1 MKQHTRIQVAPKRPI
16 DRSDMRFISGD
27 SVKTQLRAKALG
39 KLARLC
45 SKQETVR
52 IPEDGEVKEDA
63 LELLTHTL
71 PVYYST
77 NTAKLFTIPIT
88 LNEWEILVA
97 LCRCTPGSST
107 QAENLIRDVIGPYF
121 LACPRQRI
129 SEILEAKFKL
139 RDLRQPNELLT
150 LELTNF
156 LIFACSK
163 YPRLTK
169 TCSNL
174 IDRYLVTV
182 SSLFNV
188 KCSSV
193 FSLVGFLNSFI
204 MDSSASQFT
213 QTVWKKLTSLFGDG
227 SLVLLPQT
235 RLLPEF
241 SGDFTVRYHE
251 ANEEISN
258 SLFLKLMAQLQLSL
272 ASKIIALPKD
282 ATSLPEY
289 LLQLHS
295 QNYITQQEG
304 AAGSVDMSASEQ
316 FYSALIRNRPIL
328 TEMCHF
334 AFKHCINIED
344 MDLSTDVRAA
354 HSFDTRAF
362 FIDFLCLILFL
373 DSISSDFGHKFLE
386 LISDSIDRFLL
397 SELVSPN
404 LIRSI
409 ICAGALLNYFTEETS
424 LTLLRH
430 FPVLVSSPHV
440 STTEVARITKIF
452 TLGLRPLNEDAV
464 VSTVYSINNLLTL
477 GEDGA
482 PVQAVRER
490 RLTISTITSD
500 HALRGRAGT
509 ADTMQA
515 IHHVN
520 NKMALSSAEKHKTDE
535 VASATYHHLLF
546 RNCVTAVITIAS
558 HYDDQ
563 TITALTIT
571 VLTQKVSVISKELDV
586 IIIDLL
592 AELASTI
599 TVTELALM
607 LKFYK
612 LSYSLAKKNDNSL
625 LLESICEARIK
636 LSETMLSQKFNT
648 DLYHFTLADLLDS
661 ITACGEVEKSDHHR
675 PDKEISRFAEE
686 IAAYLRPLAAI
697 LPKPGDK
704 SLPIDGDATLIRSI
718 RNIWFNMVIHG
729 FRYDSE
735 LVRKHY
741 HSLLTIAYNSPA
753 LASDFP
759 SSNKEVSLDMN
770 AVLRRDSSSA
780 IHKQQKQSI
789 AGYLSANPVQAR
801 TLSTPKIMFLAAATL
816 LETLRCEAGDC
827 SKILQYYCDPS
838 IVSSSIDKFIDT
850 LNTQLILKYT
860 SIVQSRNSQLFGSQA
875 IAHQLND
882 LILCLCHR
890 HKQLQ
895 NAAFQ
900 CCDVFIRTIP
910 SSLCHHHSLYTL
922 LDMMTTLFD
931 SVIDCEANKFQP
943 HYEFILKHSGT
954 KVLIPDSAL
963 WRKTT
968 LSRLH
973 ASSKDWV
980 KIILD
985 RANEDTKILLQS
997 YISDLTQFSRSSTVE
1012 YGVSFA
1018 LEMAGSISLGDE
1030 ELSKLTYVGRERPST
1045 IATFISQH
1053 SWRSKNLVDT
1063 AIISSP
1069 QDIAKQIGIHVQ
1081 NIKSALDAE
1090 EAVSFEDITAFL
1102 DLSTASLLLGK
1113 FGAASLVYDI
1123 VHIPFAVFTS
1133 SATKTASNVWL
1144 TVIKER
1150 LDLAHM
1156 LLVEVGYCWM
1166 KSIDQ
1171 RRGLYSQEL
1180 DLIKEENQM
1189 MEYAPYNK
1197 TAINRD
1203 ALAASQS
1210 LQPHRHVIKFF
1221 KSHFEGT
1228 SFQSDYLLKIFTQW
1242 TLHGLDQLKN
1252 ASLHPFARMARH
1264 DLLNFAL
1271 SLLHTHNKQKTDYVP
1286 LLAKAITNG
1295 GLSWFK
1301 RPIAWP
1307 FGSNQLKIKADLA
1320 GTVQLYSGLNKLSS
1334 LMTHHCGRSFKLLQ
1348 FFLLSEIWHIETWLS
1363 PLQKIDKS
1371 GNAEPNSELLR
1382 TAFKI
1387 DAQLAFNLFQRFP
1400 NKKLEASLMSLI
1412 TGDPLLCVG
1421 VPEVLD
1427 LYLLSSGTGKREAD
1441 MHYIVYWCPV
1451 NPLKSINFFLPPWND
1466 NTFILQY
1473 AVFSLESHDVN
1484 VTFFYV
1490 PQIVQC
1496 LRYDRTGYVTRLILD
1511 TAETSVLFSH
1521 QIIWNMLA
1529 NSYKD
1534 DEGLEEDAIKPTL
1547 DAVRKSMISTFDRRK
1562 YEFYQREFEFFNEVT
1577 GISGKL
1583 KPFIKKSKAEKKHK
1597 IDEEMSAIELKPD
1610 VYLPS
1615 NPDGVVVDIDRKSGK
1630 PLQSHAKAP
1639 FMATFKIKKTV
1650 KDSETGRKKEIQLWQ
1665 AAIFKVGDDCRQD
1678 VLALQLISMFRTIWS
1693 NIGLDIYVFPNRVTA
1708 TAPGCGVIDVLPNSI
1723 SRDMLG
1729 REAVNGLYE
1738 YFVSK
1743 FGREDTIEFQ
1753 HARNNF
1759 VKSLAG
1765 YSVISYILQ
1774 FKDRHNGNIMYD
1786 DQGHCLHID
1795 FGFIFDIVPGG
1806 VKFEAVPFKL
1816 TKEMVKVMGGS
1827 QDTQAY
1833 RDFEELCVK
1842 AYLAARPHM
1851 NAILEC
1857 VKPMLDSGMPC
1868 FKGLKT
1874 IKNLQNRFQPLRSD
1888 HEAAVYMKTLIKKS
1902 YESLFTVGYDEFQRL
1917 TNGIPY

>member
-1 MKQHTRIQVAPKRPI
+1 
-16 DRSDMRFISGD
+16 MRFGHREG
-27 SVKTQLRAKALG
+27 VKERLRAKALG
-39 KLARLC
+39 KLAQLC
-45 SKQETVR
+45 SKQEPAG
-52 IPEDGEVKEDA
+52 IPEDDENKGDS
-63 LELLTHTL
+63 LELLTHSL

-77 NTAKLFTIPIT
+77 NTSKLYTIPIT
-88 LNEWEILVA
+88 LNEWEVLVA
-97 LCRCTPGSST
+97 LCECTPGSSM
-107 QAENLIRDVIGPYF
+107 QAERLIKGVIGPYF
-121 LACPRQRI
+121 LASPRQRM
-129 SEILEAKFKL
+129 SETLEARFKL
-139 RDLRQPNELLT
+139 KELRQPNELLT
-150 LELTNF
+150 LELIRF
-156 LIFACSK
+156 LIVSCSK

-169 TCSNL
+169 MCSVI
-174 IDRYLVTV
+174 IDQYLREV
-182 SSLFNV
+182 SSLFN
-188 KCSSV
+188 KRCSAV
-193 FSLVGFLNSFI
+193 FSLVGFLNAFI
-204 MDSSASQFT
+204 MDNSALQLT
-213 QTVWKKLTSLFGDG
+213 QTVWKKLAGLFGDG
-227 SLVLLPQT
+227 SFVLLPET
-235 RLLPEF
+235 RLLADF
-241 SGDFTVRYHE
+241 SGEVTVRYHE
-251 ANEEISN
+251 ANKEISN
-258 SLFLKLMAQLQLSL
+258 SLFLNLMAQLQVSL
-272 ASKIIALPKD
+272 ASKIVALPKD
-282 ATSLPEY
+282 ATSLSEY
-289 LLQLHS
+289 LLQVHS
-295 QNYITQQEG
+295 KNYMVQQEG
-304 AAGSVDMSASEQ
+304 SADRVDMAASEEL
-316 FYSALIRNRPIL
+316 YSTLTRNRPIL
-328 TEMCHF
+328 TEMSHF
-334 AFKHCINIED
+334 AFKHSINIED
-344 MDLSTDVRAA
+344 LDLSTDVRAA
-354 HSFDTRAF
+354 YSFNTRAF
-362 FIDFLCLILFL
+362 FLDFLCLILFF
-373 DSISSDFGHKFLE
+373 DNAVSDLGQKFLQ
-386 LISDSIDRFLL
+386 LVSDSIDKFLL
-397 SELVSPN
+397 SEIVSPK
-404 LIRSI
+404 LVRSI
-409 ICAGALLNYFTEETS
+409 LCAGALLNFFTEETS
-424 LTLLRH
+424 LTLLRL
-430 FPVLVSSPHV
+430 FPALVSSPQI
-440 STTEVARITKIF
+440 SNAEVARITKIF
-452 TLGLRPLNEDAV
+452 TFGLMPLNEDAV

-477 GEDGA
+477 GDDGI

-490 RLTISTITSD
+490 QLTNSTVTSTALGD
-500 HALRGRAGT
+500 HELRGRAGT
-509 ADTMQA
+509 SDTIQA
-515 IHHVN
+515 IHN
-520 NKMALSSAEKHKTDE
+520 ISNRMALSSTENNGRVDE
-535 VASATYHHLLF
+535 VTSATYHHQLF
-546 RNCVTAVITIAS
+546 RNCITTMITIAS
-558 HYDDQ
+558 HYGDQ
-563 TITALTIT
+563 AITALTIT
-571 VLTQKVSVISKELDV
+571 VLTQKVSVISKELDAV
-586 IIIDLL
+586 IIDLL
-592 AELASTI
+592 AELVSNI
-599 TVTELALM
+599 SITELALL

-612 LSYSLAKKNDNSL
+612 PAYSQAKKQENKIL
-625 LLESICEARIK
+625 QESICEARIK
-636 LSETMLSQKFNT
+636 ISEIVLSKRSDS
-648 DLYHFTLADLLDS
+648 DLYRFTLANLLDS
-661 ITACGEVEKSDHHR
+661 ITACGEVEQSDLHR
-675 PDKEISRFAEE
+675 TDKEIARCAED
-686 IAAYLRPLAAI
+686 IGAYLRPLAAI
-697 LPKPGDK
+697 LPKPGSK
-704 SLPIDGDATLIRSI
+704 PFPFDGDEALIRSF
-718 RNIWFNMVIHG
+718 RNIWFNMIIHG
-729 FRYDSE
+729 FRCDSQ
-735 LVRKHY
+735 LVEKHY
-741 HSLLTIAYNSPA
+741 SCLLTIAYNSPP

-770 AVLRRDSSSA
+770 AVLRRHSSNA
-780 IHKQQKQSI
+780 IHKQQKQAI
-789 AGYLSANPVQAR
+789 AGYLSTNPVQAR
-801 TLSTPKIMFLAAATL
+801 TLSMPKIMFLAATAL

-827 SKILQYYCDPS
+827 SKILRYYCDPS
-838 IVSSSIDKFIDT
+838 VVSSSIDKFIEA
-850 LNTQLILKYT
+850 LNLQLISKYT
-860 SIVQSRNSQLFGSQA
+860 SIVQSKNSSLFGSLA

-882 LILCLCHR
+882 LLLHLAHR
-890 HKQLQ
+890 NRELQ

-900 CCDVFIRTIP
+900 SCDIFIKTIP

-922 LDMMTTLFD
+922 LDLMTTLFD
-931 SVIDCEANKFQP
+931 SVVDCETNKFQP
-943 HYEFILKHSGT
+943 HYEFVLKHSGT

-980 KIILD
+980 RIILD

-997 YISDLTQFSRSSTVE
+997 YISDLTHFDRSSTVE

-1018 LEMAGSISLGDE
+1018 MEMAGSISLADE

-1045 IATFISQH
+1045 IAAFISQH

-1069 QDIAKQIGIHVQ
+1069 QDIAQQIGLHVQ
-1081 NIKSALDAE
+1081 NIRRALAAKE
-1090 EAVSFEDITAFL
+1090 PVSFKDITTFL
-1102 DLSTASLLLGK
+1102 DLSAASLLLGK
-1113 FGAASLVYDI
+1113 FGAASLVYDL
-1123 VHIPFAVFTS
+1123 VHIPFSVFTS
-1133 SATKTASNVWL
+1133 SAIKMASNIWL

-1150 LDLAHM
+1150 PDIAHM

-1166 KSIDQ
+1166 KSIDD
-1171 RRGLYSQEL
+1171 RRGLYSRDH
-1180 DLIKEENQM
+1180 DLAREENQM

-1228 SFQSDYLLKIFTQW
+1228 SFQSDHLLDVFTRW
-1242 TLHGLDQLKN
+1242 TLHGLNQLKE
-1252 ASLHPFARMARH
+1252 ASMHPFARMARH

-1271 SLLHTHNKQKTDYVP
+1271 SLLQVHSKQKTDYVP
-1286 LLAKAITNG
+1286 VLAKAITNS
-1295 GLSWFK
+1295 GLSWFR

-1307 FGSNQLKIKADLA
+1307 FGSNQLKIKADLS
-1320 GTVQLYSGLNKLSS
+1320 GTVQFYSELNKLSA
-1334 LMTHHCGRSFKLLQ
+1334 LLIRQCGSTFKLLQ
-1348 FFLLSEIWHIETWLS
+1348 FFLLSEIWHIETWLA
-1363 PLQKIDKS
+1363 PLQKIVKN
-1371 GNAEPNSELLR
+1371 GGAEPNAELLK
-1382 TAFKI
+1382 TAFII
-1387 DAQLAFNLFQRFP
+1387 DPQLALNLFQRYP
-1400 NKKLEASLMSLI
+1400 TTKLDVSLTSLVLE
-1412 TGDPLLCVG
+1412 DPLMCVG
-1421 VPEVLD
+1421 VPEILD
-1427 LYLLSSGTGKREAD
+1427 LYLLSNKTGSKATD
-1441 MHYIVYWCPV
+1441 MHFVVYWCPV

-1511 TAETSVLFSH
+1511 TANTSVLFAH

-1534 DEGLEEDAIKPTL
+1534 DEGLEEDPIKPTL
-1547 DAVRKSMISTFDRRK
+1547 DGVRKAMISAFASDK
-1562 YEFYQREFEFFNEVT
+1562 FEFYEREFGFFNEVT

-1597 IDEEMSAIELKPD
+1597 IDEEMSAIQLEPD

-1639 FMATFKIKKTV
+1639 FMATFKIKKTIR
-1650 KDSETGRKKEIQLWQ
+1650 DSETGRKKEIQQWQ

-1738 YFVSK
+1738 YFVTK

-1753 HARNNF
+1753 NARNNF

-1765 YSVISYILQ
+1765 YSVISYLLQ

-1851 NAILEC
+1851 AAIIEC
-1857 VKPMLDSGMPC
+1857 VKPMLDSSMPC

-1874 IKNLQNRFQPLRSD
+1874 IKNLQNRFQPLKTD
-1888 HEAAVYMKTLIKKS
+1888 HEAALFMKSLIRKS
-1902 YESLFTVGYDEFQRL
+1902 YESLFTKGYDEFQRL

>member
-1 MKQHTRIQVAPKRPI
+1 
-16 DRSDMRFISGD
+16 MRFGAGD
-27 SVKTQLRAKALG
+27 SVKARLRVKALG

-45 SKQETVR
+45 SEQEPAG
-52 IPEDGEVKEDA
+52 IPEDGETKGDG
-63 LELLTHTL
+63 LELLTHSL

-77 NTAKLFTIPIT
+77 NTSKLYTIPIT
-88 LNEWEILVA
+88 VNEWEVLVA
-97 LCRCTPGSST
+97 LCRCTPGSSA
-107 QAENLIRDVIGPYF
+107 QAERLIKDVVGPYF
-121 LACPRQRI
+121 LASPRQRM
-129 SEILEAKFKL
+129 SEVLEARFKL
-139 RDLRQPNELLT
+139 RELRQPNELLT
-150 LELTNF
+150 LELARF
-156 LIFACSK
+156 LIVACSK

-169 TCSNL
+169 SCSVL
-174 IDRYLVTV
+174 VDQYLRTV
-182 SSLFNV
+182 SSLFNK
-188 KCSSV
+188 KCASV
-193 FSLVGFLNSFI
+193 FSLVGFLNAFI
-204 MDSSASQFT
+204 MDNSALQLA
-213 QTVWKKLTSLFGDG
+213 QTVWRKLTGLFGDG

-241 SGDFTVRYHE
+241 SGDFAVRYHE
-251 ANEEISN
+251 ANKEISN
-258 SLFLKLMAQLQLSL
+258 ALFLNLMAQLQLSL
-272 ASKIIALPKD
+272 ATKIVSLPKD
-282 ATSLPEY
+282 AASLSEY
-289 LLQLHS
+289 LLQLHAK
-295 QNYITQQEG
+295 NYMMQQEG
-304 AAGSVDMSASEQ
+304 TAGSADMTVSEE
-316 FYSALIRNRPIL
+316 FYSTLSRNRPIL

-334 AFKHCINIED
+334 AIHHCINIQD
-344 MDLSTDVRAA
+344 LDLSNDVLAA
-354 HSFDTRAF
+354 HSFDTRAY
-362 FIDFLCLILFL
+362 FIDFLCLILFF
-373 DSISSDFGHKFLE
+373 DNVASDFGQKFLQ

-397 SELVSPN
+397 SELVTPK
-404 LIRSI
+404 LVRSI
-409 ICAGALLNYFTEETS
+409 VCAGALLNFFTEETS
-424 LTLLRH
+424 LTLLRL

-440 STTEVARITKIF
+440 STSEVARITKIF
-452 TLGLRPLNEDAV
+452 TLGLMPLNEDAV

-482 PVQAVRER
+482 PAQAVRER
-490 RLTISTITSD
+490 QLTNSTMTSTGLAD
-500 HALRGRAGT
+500 HSPRARAST
-509 ADTMQA
+509 SDTMQA
-515 IHHVN
+515 IHNINHR
-520 NKMALSSAEKHKTDE
+520 MALSSSENHKPE
-535 VASATYHHLLF
+535 EAASATYHHLLF
-546 RNCVTAVITIAS
+546 RNCITAVITIAS
-558 HYDDQ
+558 HYGDQ

-571 VLTQKVSVISKELDV
+571 VLTQKVSVISTELDV

-592 AELASTI
+592 AELISDI
-599 TVTELALM
+599 TVTELALLM
-607 LKFYK
+607 KFYK
-612 LSYSLAKKNDNSL
+612 ISLSQAKKHNNKVL
-625 LLESICEARIK
+625 IESICEARIK
-636 LSETMLSQKFNT
+636 ISESMLSKKFDT
-648 DLYHFTLADLLDS
+648 DLYRFTLATLLDS
-661 ITACGEVEKSDHHR
+661 ITACGEVDQSDHHR
-675 PDKEISRFAEE
+675 PDKEISHFAEE
-686 IAAYLRPLAAI
+686 IGAYLRPLAAI
-697 LPKPGDK
+697 LPKPGSEPFPFGEDEV
-704 SLPIDGDATLIRSI
+704 LIRSF

-729 FRYDSE
+729 FRFDSE
-735 LVRKHY
+735 LVKKHY
-741 HSLLTIAYNSPA
+741 DSLLTIAYNSPP

-780 IHKQQKQSI
+780 IHKQQKQAI
-789 AGYLSANPVQAR
+789 AAYLSTNPVQAR
-801 TLSTPKIMFLAAATL
+801 TLSTPKIMFLAATAL
-816 LETLRCEAGDC
+816 LETLRCEAGNC

-838 IVSSSIDKFIDT
+838 VVSSSVDKFIEA
-850 LNTQLILKYT
+850 LNLQLISKYT
-860 SIVQSRNSQLFGSQA
+860 SIVQSKNSPLFGSLA

-882 LILCLCHR
+882 LFLCLSHR
-890 HKQLQ
+890 NKELQ

-900 CCDVFIRTIP
+900 SCDSFIKTIP
-910 SSLCHHHSLYTL
+910 SSLCHHHSLFTL
-922 LDMMTTLFD
+922 LDLMTTLFD
-931 SVIDCEANKFQP
+931 SVIDCETNKFQP
-943 HYEFILKHSGT
+943 HYEFILKHSGI

-968 LSRLH
+968 LTRLH
-973 ASSKDWV
+973 ASSKNWV

-997 YISDLTQFSRSSTVE
+997 YISDLTHFNRSSSVE

-1018 LEMAGSISLGDE
+1018 MEMAGSISLADE
-1030 ELSKLTYVGRERPST
+1030 ELSKLSYVGRERPST
-1045 IATFISQH
+1045 IAAFISQH

-1069 QDIAKQIGIHVQ
+1069 QDISREIGIHVQ
-1081 NIKSALDAE
+1081 NIRNSLEAE
-1090 EAVSFEDITAFL
+1090 EPVSYKDITTFL

-1113 FGAASLVYDI
+1113 FAAASLVYDL

-1133 SATKTASNVWL
+1133 SAIKTASNVWL

-1150 LDLAHM
+1150 RDVAHM

-1166 KSIDQ
+1166 KSIDDRQ
-1171 RRGLYSQEL
+1171 GLYSQEH
-1180 DLIKEENQM
+1180 DLLREENQM
-1189 MEYAPYNK
+1189 MEYSPYNK
-1197 TAINRD
+1197 KAINRD
-1203 ALAASQS
+1203 ALVASQS
-1210 LQPHRHVIKFF
+1210 LQPHRHVIRFF
-1221 KSHFEGT
+1221 KSHFEGA
-1228 SFQSDYLLKIFTQW
+1228 SFQSDYLLDLFTRW
-1242 TLHGLDQLKN
+1242 TLHGLDRLN
-1252 ASLHPFARMARH
+1252 EASLHPFARMARH

-1271 SLLHTHNKQKTDYVP
+1271 SLLHVHNKQKTNYVS
-1286 LLAKAITNG
+1286 LLARAITNG

-1301 RPIAWP
+1301 RSIAWP
-1307 FGSNQLKIKADLA
+1307 FGSNQLKIKADLS
-1320 GTVQLYSGLNKLSS
+1320 GTVQLYSGLNKVSA
-1334 LMTHHCGRSFKLLQ
+1334 LMTRQCGRSFKLLQ
-1348 FFLLSEIWHIETWLS
+1348 FFLLSEIWHIETWLA
-1363 PLQKIDKS
+1363 PLQKIIKN
-1371 GNAEPNSELLR
+1371 GNTEPHSDLLK
-1382 TAFKI
+1382 TAFNI
-1387 DAQLAFNLFQRFP
+1387 DPQLALNLLQRYP
-1400 NKKLEASLMSLI
+1400 SKKLETSLTSLV
-1412 TGDPLLCVG
+1412 GEDPLMCLG
-1421 VPEVLD
+1421 VPEMLD
-1427 LYLLSSGTGKREAD
+1427 MYLLGNSTGRRTKD
-1441 MHYIVYWCPV
+1441 MHFVVYWCPV
-1451 NPLKSINFFLPPWND
+1451 DPLKSINFFLPPWND

-1496 LRYDRTGYVTRLILD
+1496 LRYDSTGYVTRLILD
-1511 TAETSVLFSH
+1511 TAKTSVLFSH

-1547 DAVRKSMISTFDRRK
+1547 DAVRKAMLATFDSHK
-1562 YEFYQREFEFFNEVT
+1562 FEFYEREFGFFNEVT

-1597 IDEEMSAIELKPD
+1597 IDEEMSAIQLKPD

-1738 YFVSK
+1738 YFVTK

-1753 HARNNF
+1753 NARNNF

-1765 YSVISYILQ
+1765 YSVISYLLQ

-1842 AYLAARPHM
+1842 AYLSARPHM

-1868 FKGLKT
+1868 FKGPKT
-1874 IKNLQNRFQPLRSD
+1874 IKNLQNRFQPLKTD
-1888 HEAAVYMKTLIKKS
+1888 HEAALYMKSLIKKS
-1902 YESLFTVGYDEFQRL
+1902 YESLFTLGYDEFQKL